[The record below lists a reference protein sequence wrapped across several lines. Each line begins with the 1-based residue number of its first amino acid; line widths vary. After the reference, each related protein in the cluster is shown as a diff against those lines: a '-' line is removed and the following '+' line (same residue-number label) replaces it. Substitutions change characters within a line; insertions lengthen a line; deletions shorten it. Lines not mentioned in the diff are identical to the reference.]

1 MVAHG
6 CQCGERPCPVR
17 METMSNSWV
26 LMIELQLHQNWGH
39 FYSLLLWMCFTP
51 PFSVLAY
58 WRHFKKHLVSRNV
71 ESKANSWLMITGLPL
86 GYLMDNQNPWE
97 TVWTNPPEALTSAN
111 DLSTTIAG
119 TLGIAESA
127 ECDCL
132 DGEVT
137 FWQDSG
143 YLWDSRSA
151 YIIKNGW
158 MTMTMHVFWA
168 PLPFD
173 LWENRQFQ
181 KISTILSYFI
191 YVSGFFDFLCFILR
205 LSKPR
210 GSITSSNRMIF
221 RALGPIRRG
230 GFGEKRAAEGFT
242 CDPCRHSRCPP
253 FGSML
258 KRRMVQHSVQN
269 FCSWGSSEHLAL
281 LNFKNC
287 ARYDMVTRTNW
298 LEHVGTSQ

>member
-39 FYSLLLWMCFTP
+39 FYSLLLKGCALLLLSACLP
-51 PFSVLAY
+51 IEGIS
-58 WRHFKKHLVSRNV
+58 RHLVSTKV

-86 GYLMDNQNPWE
+86 GYLMDNHNPWE

-143 YLWDSRSA
+143 YLRDSRSA

-168 PLPFD
+168 PL
-173 LWENRQFQ
+173 
-181 KISTILSYFI
+181 ISEKTGNSKK
-191 YVSGFFDFLCFILR
+191 SLR
-205 LSKPR
+205 FYHRLLYSPQVW
-210 GSITSSNRMIF
+210 
-221 RALGPIRRG
+221 PHV
-230 GFGEKRAAEGFT
+230 AEGFFYAARVT
-242 CDPCRHSRCPP
+242 P
-253 FGSML
+253 FCQFFDHGRRVRRLILSWMDSML
-258 KRRMVQHSVQN
+258 PWEASRSCCRSLLRPSS
-269 FCSWGSSEHLAL
+269 SWSTQDPGIPDGHAWKL
-281 LNFKNC
+281 C
-287 ARYDMVTRTNW
+287 
-298 LEHVGTSQ
+298 

>member
-1 MVAHG
+1 
-6 CQCGERPCPVR
+6 
-17 METMSNSWV
+17 
-26 LMIELQLHQNWGH
+26 MIELQLHQNWGH
-39 FYSLLLWMCFTP
+39 FYSLLLKGCALLLLSACLP
-51 PFSVLAY
+51 IEGIS
-58 WRHFKKHLVSRNV
+58 RHLVSTKV

-86 GYLMDNQNPWE
+86 GYLMDNHNPWE

-143 YLWDSRSA
+143 YLRDSRSA

-181 KISTILSYFI
+181 KISTLLSPASLFPTSMAPRGGR
-191 YVSGFFDFLCFILR
+191 VFLC
-205 LSKPR
+205 SKGHPFLPVFR
-210 GSITSSNRMIF
+210 SWPKGPKADSIMDGFDASLGSF
-221 RALGPIRRG
+221 QVLLQV
-230 GFGEKRAAEGFT
+230 FAA
-242 CDPCRHSRCPP
+242 SI
-253 FGSML
+253 
-258 KRRMVQHSVQN
+258 QQ
-269 FCSWGSSEHLAL
+269 
-281 LNFKNC
+281 
-287 ARYDMVTRTNW
+287 
-298 LEHVGTSQ
+298 LEHPGSWNSRRPCLEAVLGWWWCLSLELQWGV